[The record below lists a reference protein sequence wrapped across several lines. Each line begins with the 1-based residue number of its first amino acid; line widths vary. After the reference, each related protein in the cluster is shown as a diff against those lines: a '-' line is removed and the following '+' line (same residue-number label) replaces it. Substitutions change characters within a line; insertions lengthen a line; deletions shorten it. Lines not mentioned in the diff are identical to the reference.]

1 MKKKVTKHLLAI
13 ILVLGILFVFVD
25 LIKEETFTIIEK
37 DTDTFIWIESNKLLN
52 PTYKRASL
60 DLENARII
68 NANGVQIDYRDLVL
82 GNKIKA
88 DFKSTVLY
96 RDPPGLEAWE
106 VKLLN

>member
-1 MKKKVTKHLLAI
+1 MKKKVMKHLLAI

-60 DLENARII
+60 ELENARII
-68 NANGVQIDYRDLVL
+68 NANGEQIDYRDLVL

-88 DFKSTVLY
+88 EFKSTLLH